1 MNYII
6 TGFIAGAFVALFT
19 VLTVYFLACAAKRKI
34 RKETYLTKKEI
45 AEMENASFELKRL
58 GNIENVDVEC
68 VTKALDRIVY
78 ESDLKEVI
86 I

>member
-6 TGFIAGAFVALFT
+6 TGFIAGTFVALFS
-19 VLTVYFLACAAKRKI
+19 VAGIYFLASAAKRKI
-34 RKETYLTKKEI
+34 RKESYLTKKEI
-45 AEMENASFELKRL
+45 AEMENASFELKRI
-58 GNIENVDVEC
+58 GKIENVDVEC

-78 ESDLKEVI
+78 DSDYKEVI